1 MLFQPVTSGKLG
13 RAGAEM
19 DDSVGDWIETTES
32 SEERQG
38 GNLQLPQRFPVSH
51 DAVRRIQEMIAS
63 GTLAPGDN
71 LPPQRELAASLGV
84 SRPSLREALSVLETL
99 GFIEIQPGRR
109 AVVCQPHAEHGA
121 PPRWRFQ
128 GRFSQVDVFQFRLLI
143 ETFTARLA
151 ATRVSPTE
159 VAELRANVEE
169 MKRAIRASDL
179 ELSARIDA
187 EFHAKIIGF
196 SGNKLFPE
204 VYAMTDSIILEAHRL
219 PLLARDR
226 LWEPVDEHV
235 DIVKA
240 FDQHDPDGAG
250 YYMRLH
256 LMRTATRSGIE
267 GRFDNY

>member
-1 MLFQPVTSGKLG
+1 MDG
-13 RAGAEM
+13 RVHDRSEAL
-19 DDSVGDWIETTES
+19 DWS
-32 SEERQG
+32 SEQNVES
-38 GNLQLPQRFPVSH
+38 LDLPQRSPVSH

-63 GTLAPGDN
+63 GALAPGDN
-71 LPPQRELAASLGV
+71 LPPQRELAASLKV

-109 AVVCQPHAEHGA
+109 AVVSVTPRAGRDA

-128 GRFSQVDVFQFRLLI
+128 ERFSKVDVFQFRLLI

-151 ATRVSPTE
+151 ATRITD
-159 VAELRANVEE
+159 AQLTELRNNVEE
-169 MKRAIRASDL
+169 MKRANRASDL

-187 EFHAKIIGF
+187 DFHARIIAF

-204 VYAMTDSIILEAHRL
+204 IYGMADTIILEAHRL

-226 LWEPVDEHV
+226 LWEAVDEHIDV
-235 DIVKA
+235 VKA
-240 FDQHDPDGAG
+240 LEQRDPDGAG

-267 GRFDNY
+267 GRFDNV